1 MNKRSVINVYRL
13 LTSLFTSFLILF
25 LFAPGVSAAP
35 SGTADVETDNFLP
48 LGGSDEVVII
58 FQNTAGADITDVSS
72 TIQFIT
78 LAAANLNESRVVIK
92 DTAEWEIWEP
102 GSVSSYRVSGTAT
115 ASVSSEIYSPYSTTQ
130 PVSVSTWALGRPD
143 GASDLEVYTD
153 NTQFASDLRI
163 LRPGEIIK
171 LKITIECQN
180 VVGDSRLWFFFRAT
194 EYEPSQFP
202 VQAITT
208 IPEGQRMNL
217 YFQASAL
224 PNRPVGW
231 WPLHNSYDPYDADIN
246 NGHAFEQVGTSPDYG
261 WTEIPTTTRFAKSNK
276 MVHQEL
282 PVEQPC
288 ISITKDGPAEA
299 LAGQTITYQFRVENC
314 GNVDLTDVVVDDT
327 ILGDG
332 IWSTSLLPVGGSET
346 FTVDYTIQAG
356 ETGPLDNTAEAT
368 GGYNGQTVNDTD
380 SHSVTIIPTPD
391 PCISITK
398 DGPAEALAGQTITYQ
413 FRVENCGNVDL
424 TDVVVDDTI
433 LGDGIWSTSLLAV
446 GGSETFTV
454 DYTIQAGETGPL
466 DNTAEATGSY
476 DGQTVED
483 SDDHSLLLEVT
494 PEPCISVTKQGPSK
508 VRAGQTIVYHFVVRN
523 CGNVAL
529 TNVVVN
535 DPLLGGEIWS
545 IPNLPVGRFF
555 IFSVT
560 YTVADDDP
568 GPVLNTTVITGDY
581 NGQTVEDSDDHRV
594 TVETTYAFHIC
605 GTKFHDLDE
614 DGEYDIDIEP
624 GINGT
629 WFTLLGPDGR
639 TKAEDYYKFQFGY
652 PVPETNPSI
661 SGENNLTGSY
671 CFNLENVVGGTY
683 TFFIKEEGMPGWKA
697 TTPTLIGPI
706 TLEAS
711 DDGLRESINNNFG
724 NLRPTV
730 VGVPALTVW
739 ASIGMVL
746 LFGGVLSWVLI
757 RRSRRNLARLN

>member
-102 GSVSSYRVSGTAT
+102 GLVSSYRVSGTAT

-332 IWSTSLLPVGGSET
+332 IWSTSLLP
-346 FTVDYTIQAG
+346 
-356 ETGPLDNTAEAT
+356 
-368 GGYNGQTVNDTD
+368 
-380 SHSVTIIPTPD
+380 
-391 PCISITK
+391 
-398 DGPAEALAGQTITYQ
+398 
-413 FRVENCGNVDL
+413 
-424 TDVVVDDTI
+424 
-433 LGDGIWSTSLLAV
+433 V